1 MFITKNNFVDKNV
14 ILQLK
19 KHKEKEKVNN
29 CVRIS
34 GSNSRTGNRFNS
46 RALSSM
52 RVSLEKNLT
61 NKHWISAI

>member
-34 GSNSRTGNRFNS
+34 GSNSRTGNRFN
-46 RALSSM
+46 
-52 RVSLEKNLT
+52 
-61 NKHWISAI
+61 